1 MEPIPEEILV
11 GFEMQD
17 MLAALAHAVSWEVE
31 TFSQFHSKSAQFSIV
46 FFDVF
51 WGAFILCD
59 VWRLN

>member
-31 TFSQFHSKSAQFSIV
+31 TFSQFHSKSAQFSNV
-46 FFDVF
+46 FFELF
-51 WGAFILCD
+51 RGAFIH
-59 VWRLN
+59 